1 MFEPTTSILVVDDNE
16 AERYYLSRILG
27 KAGYRVT
34 QAATGQEAL
43 RLAAA
48 EPPELITLDIRL
60 PDINGFEV
68 CRRLKSDPVTRD
80 VPVVHISASFTTP
93 DAKAEGLD
101 SGADGYLTHPV
112 DANELLATL
121 RALLRARRAEGQVRA
136 AAREWT
142 ATFDLISDPVCLTGP
157 EDRVVRCNSAFA
169 RLLGRP
175 FAEVIGQRVQ
185 DLLPALSATAKQPA
199 EAHTEV
205 RLGDKHYRVSVA
217 AGENGQ
223 APPTR
228 AWVLGDITERQEHEE
243 AVRRSE
249 DEARARLQEIEA
261 VYGSAPVGL
270 CVFDDQLR
278 YLRANE
284 RMAEMIGI
292 PVERLRGQTLRE
304 SVPELADQ
312 LEPRLREVL
321 ATGQP
326 LYNIEIHGVTQAQ
339 PGVERVWVATWLPL
353 RDADGRT
360 SGVNVAAE
368 EVTERRRLQEKLM
381 EAHRL
386 EAVGQLAGG
395 VAHEA
400 NNQMTVVLGCAGF
413 VLRHSGLP
421 SAVRADVEQIRQAA
435 ERTARI
441 TAQLLA
447 FGRRQ
452 HLQTEIVD
460 LDAVV
465 ERLRP
470 FLERALG
477 DRSTLVIEPGSR
489 AQRIRVDVGQ
499 LEQTLLNLTLNARD
513 AMPDGGVLTIS
524 TRSVT
529 VTAGMRTP
537 FPGDEVRPGPYLS
550 LAVSDTG
557 QGMTPATLQRAFEPF
572 FTTKAPGKGTGLG
585 LSMVYGLVKQS
596 GGYIGAESEPSR
608 GTRIEIYLPR
618 VEELPAIPEARSAA
632 AGGSAAG
639 HVLVVE
645 DDPLVRTVVVR
656 ELAAQGYLVAE
667 APDGHVALQRIA
679 ESPEP
684 FDMVITDL
692 AMPRMDGRELA
703 ARVGA
708 VRPDL
713 PVLFMSGHPDEAT
726 RRALAEADLS
736 YLQKPFTAE
745 ELVGRVTEILR
756 RVR

>member
-1 MFEPTTSILVVDDNE
+1 MSEPATPILVVDDND
-16 AERYYLSRILG
+16 AERYYLARVLG

-34 QAATGQEAL
+34 EAATGQDAL
-43 RLAAA
+43 RLAIT
-48 EPPELITLDIRL
+48 ERPELITLDIRL

-121 RALLRARRAEGQVRA
+121 RALLRARRAESQVRA

-142 ATFDLISDPVCLTGP
+142 TTFDLISDPVCLTGP

-169 RLLGRP
+169 RLLDRP

-185 DLLPALSATAKQPA
+185 DLLPALSAVAEQPA

-205 RLGDKHYRVSVA
+205 RLGDRHYRVSVA
-217 AGENGQ
+217 AGGNGH

-228 AWVLGDITERQEHEE
+228 AWVLGDITERQRHEE
-243 AVRRSE
+243 AVRRSD

-261 VYGSAPVGL
+261 VYGSAPIGL
-270 CVFDDQLR
+270 CVIDDQLR
-278 YLRANE
+278 YVRANE

-292 PVERLRGQTLRE
+292 PVEQLRGMTLRE
-304 SVPELADQ
+304 SLPELADT
-312 LEPRLREVL
+312 LEPRMREVL

-326 LYNIEIHGVTQAQ
+326 LYNVEINGVTRAQ

-360 SGVNVAAE
+360 TGVNVAAE

-381 EAHRL
+381 ETHRL

-421 SAVRADVEQIRQAA
+421 AAVRADVEQIRQAA

-460 LDAVV
+460 LDLVID
-465 ERLRP
+465 RLRP

-477 DRSTLVIEPGSR
+477 DRSTLVIERGAR
-489 AQRIRVDVGQ
+489 GQRIRVDVGQ

-513 AMPDGGVLTIS
+513 AMPQGGVLTIG
-524 TRSVT
+524 TRPVT
-529 VTAGMRTP
+529 VTVGMVTP
-537 FPGDEVRPGPYLS
+537 FAGEDVRPGPYLS
-550 LAVSDTG
+550 LTVSDTG

-608 GTRIEIYLPR
+608 GTRVTIYLPR
-618 VEELPAIPEARSAA
+618 VEELPAIPHARRAV
-632 AGGSAAG
+632 GGSAVG

-645 DDPLVRTVVVR
+645 DDPLVRAVLAR
-656 ELAAQGYLVAE
+656 ELVAQGYRVSE
-667 APDGHVALQRIA
+667 APDGQAALERIA
-679 ESPEP
+679 ESGEP
-684 FDMVITDL
+684 FDVIITDL

-713 PVLFMSGHPDEAT
+713 PVLFMSGHPDETT
-726 RRALAEADLS
+726 RRALADADLS

-745 ELVGRVTEILR
+745 ELLGRVAEILG